1 MLTRLAGPTAHT
13 TSLVEKGF
21 IIPLGQLLNHPK
33 GNIRTQAA
41 WAIGNIIGDREGYR
55 DLVLEAGLLPL
66 ILNIWN
72 GEGLD
77 IDSKK
82 ESFRIA
88 LWIVDNMCRYK
99 PDWHLVIITL
109 KI

>member
-1 MLTRLAGPTAHT
+1 M
-13 TSLVEKGF
+13 
-21 IIPLGQLLNHPK
+21 PLGKLLNHPL
-33 GNIRTQAA
+33 GSIRTQAA

-55 DLVLEAGLLPL
+55 DLVLEAGFLPF

-77 IDSKK
+77 ETSRK
-82 ESFRIA
+82 ESFRIS

-99 PDWHLVIITL
+99 PDWHLVS
-109 KI
+109 